1 MQLKDL
7 EQYRTIEELQKALG
21 LSSKAKAIQWVRM
34 HVPKEP
40 YFQKKI
46 IKYLRKTY
54 PTAVVWK
61 QNNGEY
67 SSMNGIPDVG
77 MVKQGQY
84 YGFEVKRP
92 FIGELTSIQK
102 KTMKELQKAG
112 AIVNEVIYV
121 SDVKAVMKHQNAKEI
136 KK

>member
-21 LSSKAKAIQWVRM
+21 LSSKAKTIQWVRL
-34 HVPKEP
+34 HVPRES

-46 IKYLRKTY
+46 IKYLRETY
-54 PTAVVWK
+54 PAAVVWK

-121 SDVKAVMKHQNAKEI
+121 SDVKAVMEQHHAKEI